1 MLRLS
6 YDEILDK
13 IIEKTAL
20 PKEEIEEKVSKKI
33 AQLSD
38 LVSKEGAAQIVANQ
52 FGIKLFENLSDRLT
66 KVRNVP
72 KGSSFI
78 NILGKVIDIHGI
90 NTFTRNDKERRVA
103 NLSIADETGS
113 IRVVLW
119 EDNLIRLLD
128 DNKFKEGDLIKIK
141 NGYSRENNG
150 RLELHLGSRSDIEI
164 NPKGEV
170 IKEVNVGFS
179 STVVRERKKIS
190 EVKAGDS
197 AELFGTIVQ
206 VFEPRFYES
215 CPKCNKKPNF
225 DGKEFTCAE
234 HGVVEARKSPI
245 LNFFFDD
252 ASGNIMMVCFSDQIK
267 QLLGKKE
274 ISEENFPDFEE
285 LKKDLLGKQLIIY
298 GRIVENQMFG
308 RPEFIARE
316 IKEANPEELL
326 EEIK

>member
-20 PKEEIEEKVSKKI
+20 PKEELEEKISKKI
-33 AQLSD
+33 VQLSD

-52 FGIKLFENLSDRLT
+52 LGVKLFEGINDRLT

-78 NILGKVIDIHGI
+78 NVLGKVIEIHGI
-90 NTFTRNDKERRVA
+90 NTFTRNEKERRVA

-141 NGYSRENNG
+141 NGYSRENGG
-150 RLELHLGSRSDIEI
+150 RLELHLGSRSELEV

-190 EVKAGDS
+190 ELKAGDS

-206 VFEPRFYES
+206 IFEPRFYES

-225 DGKEFTCAE
+225 DGKVFTCAE

-245 LNFFFDD
+245 FNFFFDD
-252 ASGNIMMVCFSDQIK
+252 ASGNIRMVCFSAQIE
-267 QLLGKKE
+267 QLLNKKDLTD
-274 ISEENFPDFEE
+274 ENFPDFEE

-308 RPEFIARE
+308 RPEFIARD